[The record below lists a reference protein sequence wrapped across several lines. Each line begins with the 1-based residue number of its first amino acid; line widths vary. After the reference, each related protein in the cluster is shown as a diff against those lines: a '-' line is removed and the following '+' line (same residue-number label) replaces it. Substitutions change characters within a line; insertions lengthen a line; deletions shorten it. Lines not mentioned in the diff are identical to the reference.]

1 MIRADDAGYDITLY
15 FVCTSDPEINIRRI
29 ENRVRLGG
37 HDVPQERV
45 VATYRRTLELLPY
58 AALVARRTVLFDNSA
73 VVGYLASS
81 LLPNPR
87 AGLRP
92 VGEIVGDGK
101 DYTIV
106 LEADVPAWVL
116 DSLVMP
122 LLELARASGDIGVDL
137 HQKDVPPG
145 ATS

>member
-1 MIRADDAGYDITLY
+1 
-15 FVCTSDPEINIRRI
+15 
-29 ENRVRLGG
+29 
-37 HDVPQERV
+37 
-45 VATYRRTLELLPY
+45 
-58 AALVARRTVLFDNSA
+58 
-73 VVGYLASS
+73 
-81 LLPNPR
+81 
-87 AGLRP
+87 

>member
-87 AGLRP
+87 AVYGQWA
-92 VGEIVGDGK
+92 K
-101 DYTIV
+101 
-106 LEADVPAWVL
+106 
-116 DSLVMP
+116 
-122 LLELARASGDIGVDL
+122 
-137 HQKDVPPG
+137 
-145 ATS
+145 